1 MVDHSGTAPESATPF
16 CQGIKLQFFNIIRHT
31 YLSVN
36 QARPTTLFDLTAKSY
51 SLSVHSFNK
60 IITYNNIPT
69 RKITATMPMLVVSFD
84 IFAVCDIL

>member
-1 MVDHSGTAPESATPF
+1 MVDPSGTAPESATPF
-16 CQGIKLQFFNIIRHT
+16 CQGIKLQFLNIILHT
-31 YLSVN
+31 YLCVN
-36 QARPTTLFDLTAKSY
+36 QTRPTTLFDLTAKSY

-84 IFAVCDIL
+84 IFAV